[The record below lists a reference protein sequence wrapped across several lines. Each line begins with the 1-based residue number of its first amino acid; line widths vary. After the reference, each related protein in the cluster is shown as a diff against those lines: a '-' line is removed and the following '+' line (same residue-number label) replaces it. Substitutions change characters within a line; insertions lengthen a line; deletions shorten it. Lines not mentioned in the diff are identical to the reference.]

1 MVLIYHRTHPLA
13 AAAQESWRRS
23 CNENKQLGVYKTIVE
38 TLSGKQNRMSEK
50 TFPKHIRDQKDAH
63 QVDMIAKLGK
73 I

>member
-1 MVLIYHRTHPLA
+1 MVLMYYRTHPLA

-23 CNENKQLGVYKTIVE
+23 CIENKQLGVYETIVE

-50 TFPKHIRDQKDAH
+50 TFPKLIRDQKEAH
-63 QVDMIAKLGK
+63 QVDKIAKFGK